1 MITKNIRVDY
11 ETWKKVK
18 MYAAEKEL
26 PIGTVVSSLINKELF
41 QKNKKFLAQESNRDL
56 VKNIKE

>member
-18 MYAAEKEL
+18 MFAAENEL
-26 PIGTVVSSLINKELF
+26 PIGTVVSDLINKELC
-41 QKNKKFLAQESNRDL
+41 QKNKKYLAQKSDHDL
-56 VKNIKE
+56 VKNINE

>member
-1 MITKNIRVDY
+1 METKNIRVHY

-26 PIGTVVSSLINKELF
+26 PIGTIVGNLINKEIC
-41 QKNKKFLAQESNRDL
+41 QKNKTIPVTQQNT
-56 VKNIKE
+56 KN

>member
-11 ETWKKVK
+11 GTWKKVK

-26 PIGTVVSSLINKELF
+26 PIGTVVSSLINKELS
-41 QKNKKFLAQESNRDL
+41 QKSIRDNIIAKKE
-56 VKNIKE
+56 K